1 MRNNY
6 DVIVIGA
13 GAAGMMAAITA
24 ANRKYSVLVIE
35 QKKQEGSKILV
46 TGKGRCNITNES
58 DVPDIL
64 NNVMSNPTFLY
75 SALYAFPP
83 SKIIEYFNSIGVKTV
98 TERGRRVF
106 PESSNAIDVRN
117 ALVYQMQKA
126 KVDVLKLNKVIEV
139 VKGNDE
145 IYYVTVKDANGVTDS
160 FGCVNLVFATGGMT
174 YQSTGSD
181 GSGYVLAKNLGHSV
195 TELKGAL
202 TGLLTKERWVNE
214 TMGLTLKNVSL
225 TVLKDDKA
233 IYKEQGELL
242 FTHFG
247 ISGPIV
253 LTASRYLL
261 DTDYKNAKAVIDLKP
276 ALDEQ
281 TLYKRI
287 TLDMEK
293 NASKKY
299 ANSLDALL
307 PKSLIPVIVK
317 LSGISPDKMSNQ
329 ISKDEKKSLVR
340 LLKNLTLTIRS
351 GMEMD
356 DAIVT
361 KGGIPVNEINPSTM
375 ESRISQH
382 LFFAGEI
389 IDCDAL
395 TGGYNLTIA
404 FSTGFLAG
412 DSVYL

>member
-46 TGKGRCNITNES
+46 TGKGRCNITNDS

-64 NNVMSNPTFLY
+64 NNVMTNPTFLY

-83 SKIIEYFNSIGVKTV
+83 SRIIEYFNSIGVKTV

-126 KVDVLKLNKVIEV
+126 KVDVLKLNKVTEV

-160 FGCVNLVFATGGMT
+160 FGCVNLIFATGGMT

-181 GSGYVLAKNLGHSV
+181 GSGYVLAQKLGHSV
-195 TELKGAL
+195 TEIKGAL
-202 TGLLTKERWVNE
+202 TGLLTKEKWVTE

-225 TVLKDDKA
+225 SVLKDGKTL
-233 IYKEQGELL
+233 YKEQGELL

-261 DTDYKNAKAVIDLKP
+261 DTDYNNTKALIDLKP

-307 PKSLIPVIVK
+307 PKSLIPVIIK
-317 LSGISPDKMSNQ
+317 LSGIDPEKTSNQ
-329 ISKDEKKSLVR
+329 ISREEKKALVT
-340 LLKNLTLTIRS
+340 LLKNLTLTIKS
-351 GMEMD
+351 GMDLD

-361 KGGIPVNEINPSTM
+361 KGGIPVNEIYPSTM
-375 ESRISQH
+375 ESRISRH

>member
-13 GAAGMMAAITA
+13 GASGMIAAITA
-24 ANRKYSVLVIE
+24 ANKKFSVLVIE

-46 TGKGRCNITNES
+46 TGKGRCNITNDS
-58 DVPDIL
+58 DVADIIG
-64 NNVMSNPTFLY
+64 NVMTNASFLY
-75 SALYAFPP
+75 SALYTFPP
-83 SKIIEYFNSIGVKTV
+83 AKIIEYFNSIGVKTV

-106 PESSNAIDVRN
+106 PESNKAIDVRD
-117 ALVYQMQKA
+117 ALVVQMQKA
-126 KVDVLKLNKVIEV
+126 KVDVLKLSKVIDV
-139 VKGNDE
+139 VKGNDGYFY
-145 IYYVTVKDANGVTDS
+145 ITVSSEDGKKDS
-160 FGCVNLVFATGGMT
+160 FGCVNLIIATGGMT

-181 GSGYVLAKNLGHSV
+181 GSGYTLAQKLGHSI

-202 TGLLTKERWVNE
+202 TGLLTKEKWVTE

-225 TVLKDDKA
+225 TVTKNEKPLF
-233 IYKEQGELL
+233 KEQGELL

-253 LTASRYLL
+253 LTASRFLL
-261 DTDYKNAKAVIDLKP
+261 DTDYKNCKAIIDLKP

-287 TLDMEK
+287 TSDFEK
-293 NASKKY
+293 NSSKKY
-299 ANSLDALL
+299 TNSLDALL
-307 PKSLIPVIVK
+307 PKSLIPIIIK
-317 LSGISPDKMSNQ
+317 LSGINPDKISNQ
-329 ISKDEKKSLVR
+329 ISKDEKKILVH
-340 LLKNLTLTIRS
+340 LLKNLTLTIKS
-351 GMEMD
+351 GMEIN

-361 KGGIPVNEINPSTM
+361 KGGIPVMEINPSTM
-375 ESRISQH
+375 ESKINPH
-382 LFFAGEI
+382 VFFAGEI

-412 DSVYL
+412 DSIYL

>member
-106 PESSNAIDVRN
+106 PESNKAIDVRN
-117 ALVYQMQKA
+117 ALVYQMQKS

-145 IYYVTVKDANGVTDS
+145 IYYVTVKDANGLTDS
-160 FGCVNLVFATGGMT
+160 FECVNLIFATGGMT

-181 GSGYVLAKNLGHSV
+181 GSGYVLAQKLGHSV
-195 TELKGAL
+195 TEIKGAL
-202 TGLLTKERWVNE
+202 TGLLTKEKWVTE

-225 TVLKDDKA
+225 SVLKDGKTL
-233 IYKEQGELL
+233 YKEQGELL

-261 DTDYKNAKAVIDLKP
+261 DTDYNNTKALIDLKP

-307 PKSLIPVIVK
+307 PKSLIPVIIK
-317 LSGISPDKMSNQ
+317 LSGIDPEKTSNQ
-329 ISKDEKKSLVR
+329 ISREEKKALVT
-340 LLKNLTLTIRS
+340 LLKNLTLTIKS
-351 GMEMD
+351 GMDLD

-361 KGGIPVNEINPSTM
+361 KGGIPVNEIYPSTM
-375 ESRISQH
+375 ESRISRH

>member
-106 PESSNAIDVRN
+106 PESNKAIDVRN
-117 ALVYQMQKA
+117 ALVYQMQKS

-145 IYYVTVKDANGVTDS
+145 IYYVTVKDANGLTDS
-160 FGCVNLVFATGGMT
+160 FECVNLIFATGGMT

-181 GSGYVLAKNLGHSV
+181 GSGYVLAQKLGHSV
-195 TELKGAL
+195 TEIKGAL
-202 TGLLTKERWVNE
+202 TGLLTKEKWVTE

-225 TVLKDDKA
+225 SVLKDGKTL
-233 IYKEQGELL
+233 YKEQGELL

>member
-46 TGKGRCNITNES
+46 TGKGRCNITNDS

-64 NNVMSNPTFLY
+64 NNVMTNPTFLY

-83 SKIIEYFNSIGVKTV
+83 SRIIEYFNSIGVKTV

-106 PESSNAIDVRN
+106 PESNKAIDVRN
-117 ALVYQMQKA
+117 ALVYQMQKS

-145 IYYVTVKDANGVTDS
+145 IYYVTVKDANGLTDS
-160 FGCVNLVFATGGMT
+160 FECVNLIFATGGMT

-181 GSGYVLAKNLGHSV
+181 GSGYVLAQKLGHSV
-195 TELKGAL
+195 TEIKGAL
-202 TGLLTKERWVNE
+202 TGLLTKEKWVTE

-225 TVLKDDKA
+225 SVLKDGKTL
-233 IYKEQGELL
+233 YKEQGELL

-261 DTDYKNAKAVIDLKP
+261 DTDYNNTKALIDLKP

-307 PKSLIPVIVK
+307 PKSLIPVIIK
-317 LSGISPDKMSNQ
+317 LSGIDPEKTSNQ
-329 ISKDEKKSLVR
+329 ISREEKKALVT
-340 LLKNLTLTIRS
+340 LLKNLTLTIKS
-351 GMEMD
+351 GMDLD

-361 KGGIPVNEINPSTM
+361 KGGIPVNEIYPSTM
-375 ESRISQH
+375 ESRISRH